1 MKEWRVRK
9 LRGQRLRVESCV
21 CVCERM
27 VCVCVT
33 SCVRKSCVRQSC
45 VCVCERVARDQH
57 VCERVVCDKA
67 VV

>member
-27 VCVCVT
+27 VCVCVCDKLCAKELCAT
-33 SCVRKSCVRQSC
+33 ELC
-45 VCVCERVARDQH
+45 VCV
-57 VCERVVCDKA
+57 
-67 VV
+67 